1 MSTRASVKPYASDRR
16 ADFRLPMTVMVAA
29 AALLFAT
36 QARAADRTAAVCAK
50 PTTLQVMQLMNLWKA
65 GLASG
70 DADKMASFYA
80 EDATI
85 VTTKDASPVKGRD
98 AIRDYFADLL
108 PRHPQPR
115 FISSNIKTNCGGA
128 TVQGVVIYRITGTR
142 KGTRQLLGGRYAV
155 DFAFDS
161 KVWHITKQ
169 SLAADPRK
177 IGEPIASL

>member
-1 MSTRASVKPYASDRR
+1 
-16 ADFRLPMTVMVAA
+16 MTVMVSA

-36 QARAADRTAAVCAK
+36 HARAADPAAKVCAK

-80 EDATI
+80 PDATI
-85 VTTKDASPVKGRD
+85 VTTKDAAPIKGRD
-98 AIRDYFADLL
+98 AIRAYFADLL

-115 FISSNIKTNCGGA
+115 FISSNIKTACSGA
-128 TVQGVVIYRITGTR
+128 SVQGVVIYRITGTR
-142 KGTRQLLGGRYAV
+142 KGTRHLLGGRYAV
-155 DFAFDS
+155 DFSFDN

-169 SLAADPRK
+169 SLAANPRK
-177 IGEPIASL
+177 LGEPIASL